1 VKRRLP
7 TSAGPPAPAAGG
19 VLAATL
25 AALALS
31 AWLPG
36 AGASSRPATAVAAHV
51 LDGNAEAK
59 LRYVRSSGST
69 LIEEGPVSGG
79 ISGHM
84 RAMLSLGATFTG
96 SFRFYTKAGEMRGHG
111 TAHPHGSGRYES
123 FAGTDVMTG
132 GTGRYAHV
140 HGHGSM
146 YGIFDRKTYDV
157 TIQTRGM
164 LHY

>member
-1 VKRRLP
+1 M
-7 TSAGPPAPAAGG
+7 PPARAGG
-19 VLAATL
+19 SVVAATL
-25 AALALS
+25 AALALC
-31 AWLPG
+31 ACLPG
-36 AGASSRPATAVAAHV
+36 ASAGSQRASAVVARV

-59 LRYVRSSGST
+59 LRYVHSSGST

-79 ISGHM
+79 IAGRM
-84 RAMLSLGATFTG
+84 RATLRLGAIFTG
-96 SFRFYTKAGEMRGHG
+96 SFRFYTKAGEIRGQG

-146 YGIFDRKTYDV
+146 YGTLDRKTYDV